1 MKPNMKDHA
10 RQTQY
15 QEIRLIIIF
24 KQYDH
29 LLFHAAIEL
38 NLMVNIQNLKKS
50 VSLSNI
56 AD

>member
-1 MKPNMKDHA
+1 MKDHA